1 MEGKRTQSCSL
12 QSVTCSLVFLPG
24 VLLRNLRW
32 PTEKGGNK
40 KWFMVDDSGVNE
52 CWLKSPGKGKAEGNV
67 PIGFSG
73 RVDCLSETR
82 ETRKKKENSEA
93 D

>member
-52 CWLKSPGKGKAEGNV
+52 CWLKSPGKER
-67 PIGFSG
+67 P
-73 RVDCLSETR
+73 R
-82 ETRKKKENSEA
+82 ETCPSDSRVEWIVYLKLEKQEKKENSEA